1 LPFPSADRFVEGAR
15 MPERRRRPWVSA
27 ARATVSVVVVVA
39 IFALVIPKIAGY
51 SAVLHTLGTLTVRQ
65 LIVLIGATV
74 FNLFTYWWQ
83 MQSAMPG
90 LTLGQAAVNNQTGT
104 TISNVV
110 PGGGVVALGVV
121 IEMFRSWGFSGSAI
135 GLEISTT
142 GIWNS
147 FMKLALPIISL
158 ACLAI
163 TGQATAALL
172 APAIVGLIILV
183 GCVALFALML
193 WRKPFARSIGNGLGR
208 AWSAIRRVFRKPP
221 VTEWGEGAVRF
232 RKSTIK
238 LVAKRWIPL
247 TVTTV
252 GSHLALFFVLLL
264 SLRFLGV
271 HEHTIS
277 WAQALAVFAFARLV
291 SAAPI
296 TPGGVGLVE
305 LALIGGLYAAG
316 RNHADVAL
324 PEFKAQITAAVLL
337 FRTLTYGI
345 QIPLGAF
352 TYVIWRRNKRWRK
365 EPPVE
370 PSPSLAPVE
379 VGT

>member
-1 LPFPSADRFVEGAR
+1 V
-15 MPERRRRPWVSA
+15 A
-27 ARATVSVVVVVA
+27 ATRAAVSVVVVVA

-51 SAVLHTLGTLTVRQ
+51 SSILRTVERLTVRQ
-65 LIVLIGATV
+65 LVALVGATV

-83 MQSAMPG
+83 MQAAMPG
-90 LTLGQAAVNNQTGT
+90 LRLAQAAVNNQTGT

-110 PGGGVVALGVV
+110 PGGGVIALGVV
-121 IEMFRSWGFSGSAI
+121 IEMFRSWGFTGSAI

-147 FMKLALPIISL
+147 FLKLGLPIVAI
-158 ACLAI
+158 ACLAV

-172 APAIVGLIILV
+172 APALVGLVILAGSV
-183 GCVALFALML
+183 LLFALML
-193 WRKPFARSIGNGLGR
+193 WKKAFARTIGAGLGR
-208 AWSAIRRVFRKPP
+208 AWSALRKVFRKPP
-221 VTEWGEGAVRF
+221 VTDWGEGAVRF

-252 GSHLALFFVLLL
+252 VSHLALFFILLL
-264 SLRFLGV
+264 SLRFLGL

-324 PEFKAQITAAVLL
+324 PEFKAQITAGVLL
-337 FRTLTYGI
+337 FRALTYGI

-352 TYVIWRRNKRWRK
+352 TYIVWRRNKRWRK
-365 EPPVE
+365 EPPPE
-370 PSPSLAPVE
+370 PSPAAAPVE
-379 VGT
+379 VAT